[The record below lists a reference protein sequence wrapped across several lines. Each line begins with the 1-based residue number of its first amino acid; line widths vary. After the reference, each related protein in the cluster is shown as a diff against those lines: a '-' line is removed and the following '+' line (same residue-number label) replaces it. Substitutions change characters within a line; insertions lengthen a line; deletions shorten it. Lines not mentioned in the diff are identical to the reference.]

1 MKSLHSKNYSLIL
14 AILFMFAGF
23 EQSYSQIGDGTNFN
37 FSMGDYTYWKG
48 YQAKNI
54 STSTTTSFTNWVLY
68 PNPSSCTWNGI
79 QPSPAAGDTCFIIN
93 KNYSEYDVNV
103 GATKLIKIPTYFG
116 FNRSTTINVEQGGAN
131 SNMLSYD
138 MLVSENN
145 SMVTFNYAM
154 VLQAPS
160 HTGYE
165 NPFFQLEIIELD
177 QNDNE
182 IGRLDPT
189 TYFEVLGKT
198 PAPDGWSLFSGGI
211 WQNWKQIGMNLYDFR
226 SKRIRMKVT
235 VAGCTLGGHWSYGY
249 FVGNVAPSECIVTS
263 CYNADTVAKLI
274 APSGFAKYEWFANPN
289 DLPLSQLSTIATGT
303 PLAESHIVGVVPA
316 KNTFLVK
323 NNTLVDYG
331 NKYFVRLTSQM
342 TSGSTT
348 PGYVSYIKVKVNNSN
363 PKPKASF
370 YKQKSDSLRAKFY
383 NDTYF
388 PIQDTSA
395 LIEYFWDFGDGSEI
409 LKYNNQA
416 DSRNANIHP
425 THQFPEEKLYR
436 IQLTAKYNGCASTYD
451 TTIFIKIVGLDEIES
466 SASLSLYPNPA
477 TKQTTI
483 KMNGVNEA
491 VNIIVI
497 DEQAREIKN
506 IKVSPSNG
514 AIETKLDLSKFS
526 PGLYYIKVIGEKIQ
540 KTEKLIVN

>member
-1 MKSLHSKNYSLIL
+1 MKSFHSKNYSLIL

-48 YQAKNI
+48 YQSKNI
-54 STSTTTSFTNWVLY
+54 STPTTISFTNWVLY
-68 PNPSSCTWNGI
+68 PNPSSCTWNGN
-79 QPSPAAGDTCFIIN
+79 QPAPAAGDTCFIIN
-93 KNYSEYDVNV
+93 KNYYEYDVNV

-116 FNRSTTINVEQGGAN
+116 FNRSTTINVEKGGSN

-154 VLQAPS
+154 VLQAPG

-165 NPFFQLEIIELD
+165 NPLFQIEIIELD

-211 WQNWKQIGMNLYDFR
+211 WQNWKQIGMNLSDFR

-249 FVGNVAPSECIVTS
+249 FVGKVAPSECIVTS

-323 NNTLVDYG
+323 NNTLANYG
-331 NKYFVRLTSQM
+331 DNYFVRLTSQM

-348 PGYVSYIKVKVNNSN
+348 PGYVSYIKVKALNT
-363 PKPKASF
+363 KPKVGFIPS
-370 YKQKSDSLRAKFY
+370 QEIEGEELVKFT
-383 NDTYF
+383 NTTTF
-388 PIQDTSA
+388 PVQDTTA
-395 LIEYFWDFGDGSEI
+395 LIEYFWDFGDGSDI
-409 LKYNNQA
+409 LYYNSQTNPIE
-416 DSRNANIHP
+416 ANINPSH
-425 THQFPEEKLYR
+425 LYIEGGR
-436 IQLTAKYNGCASTYD
+436 YKVILTAKYNGCGSTYD
-451 TTIFIKIVGLDEIES
+451 TIVVGLEDIDYDV
-466 SASLSLYPNPA
+466 SLSLYPNPA
-477 TKQTTI
+477 YKQTTI

-497 DEQAREIKN
+497 DEQAREIKKM
-506 IKVSPSNG
+506 KVSPSNG
-514 AIETKLDLSKFS
+514 AIETKLDLSKFT